1 MTVAV
6 VAAAPSAAPHS
17 EVAVVMAMPMTVLV
31 LMVMPVLTVLLVPRC
46 VGRAVEKPSGKH
58 LWLLMMVGT

>member
-6 VAAAPSAAPHS
+6 VVATAAAAPHRKMT
-17 EVAVVMAMPMTVLV
+17 VVMAMPVTVLV
-31 LMVMPVLTVLLVPRC
+31 PRF

-58 LWLLMMVGT
+58 L